1 MDWGRPLTSV
11 ETEQAAGSAALSDPR
26 DASPAP
32 DVAESGST
40 IVLIERRP
48 LIRECFVRCFT
59 AASGYP
65 VVALPSVESWIEIAG
80 ATPAGVV
87 LLCTESGP
95 KDPEVQRQI
104 ALLAQAG
111 RWPVVLLADQED
123 LGSVMDALELGVRG
137 YIPTSVPFEI
147 AVEAIRLVKVGGTFV
162 PASSLL
168 RSRQLAETP
177 AADEPPSSEMFT
189 ARQAAVVEALRR
201 GKANKIIAHELNMRE
216 STVKVHVRNIM
227 KKLKAKNRTEVAF
240 MTNGGAFAVRPE
252 RESRR

>member
-11 ETEQAAGSAALSDPR
+11 ETEPAAGSSVVSDPR
-26 DASPAP
+26 AAEA
-32 DVAESGST
+32 AESGST

-65 VVALPSVESWIEIAG
+65 VVALPSVESWIESAG
-80 ATPAGVV
+80 ATPVGVV
-87 LLCTESGP
+87 LLCTETGP

-111 RWPVVLLADQED
+111 RWPVVLLANQED

-147 AVEAIRLVKVGGTFV
+147 AVEAIRLVRVGGTFV

-177 AADEPPSSEMFT
+177 TADEPPSSEMFT

-227 KKLKAKNRTEVAF
+227 RKLKAKNRTEVAF
-240 MTNGGAFAVRPE
+240 MTNGMSANGRLE
-252 RESRR
+252 YNNRHR